1 MAYRVQLTKL
11 EQHASNLLKGNLLK
25 KAPVWLHAVRA
36 VPPGPSIIRSRNPNA
51 NVSAHTDVEKEL
63 FTNAKQQQQAT
74 SSTRHKQKHLRTRP
88 PRPAQIVYPE
98 DRMRRQF
105 YKDHPF
111 ELARP
116 QSLVE
121 NKLGL
126 NRTDYSQL
134 LLPDMLPE
142 EVTGETVIKYQLHLV
157 TNEKMPE
164 RKAYAKAT
172 SEFYEIRARQ
182 EEVERQMRSQMD
194 AALQELESK
203 KWTRQ
208 ALELEER
215 ALKEGQERVSI

>member
-1 MAYRVQLTKL
+1 MAYRVPPTKL
-11 EQHASNLLKGNLLK
+11 EQHATNLLKGDLLK

-36 VPPGPSIIRSRNPNA
+36 IPPGPSIIRSRNPNA
-51 NVSAHTDVEKEL
+51 NVSAQTDVEKEL
-63 FTNAKQQQQAT
+63 FSHHQQHT
-74 SSTRHKQKHLRTRP
+74 STRHKQKHLRTKP
-88 PRPAQIVYPE
+88 PRPAPIVYPE
-98 DRMRRQF
+98 DRLRRQF

-116 QSLVE
+116 QTLVE

-126 NRTDYSQL
+126 NRTDFSQL
-134 LLPDMLPE
+134 LLPGMLPE
-142 EVTGETVIKYQLHLV
+142 EITGETVIKYQLHLM

-172 SEFYEIRARQ
+172 SEFYELRARQ
-182 EEVERQMRSQMD
+182 EELERQARSQMD
-194 AALQELESK
+194 AALQEIENK
-203 KWTRQ
+203 RWTRQ